1 MTQNVRNEIMDTRTE
16 FTKKVIK
23 LIKAIPEGKVATY
36 GLIAKLAGKPQGSR
50 GVGWILHSS
59 THGNGLPWQR
69 VIKSGG
75 TLSFPEM
82 SNSYLRQKRLLELE
96 GVEFNNGKINLKKY
110 LWDKKIRETENRYT
124 PRSKK

>member
-1 MTQNVRNEIMDTRTE
+1 MKELDPRTE

-23 LIKAIPEGKVATY
+23 VIKSIPKGKVATY

-59 THGNGLPWQR
+59 SSGQNLPWQR

-75 TLSFPEM
+75 KLSFPEM
-82 SNSYLRQKRLLELE
+82 TEPHIRQKKLLEFE
-96 GVEFNNGKINLKKY
+96 GVAVVNGKVDLKKY
-110 LWDKKIRETENRYT
+110 LWDKQVPHSENRYI
-124 PRSKK
+124 PKKKTKKA